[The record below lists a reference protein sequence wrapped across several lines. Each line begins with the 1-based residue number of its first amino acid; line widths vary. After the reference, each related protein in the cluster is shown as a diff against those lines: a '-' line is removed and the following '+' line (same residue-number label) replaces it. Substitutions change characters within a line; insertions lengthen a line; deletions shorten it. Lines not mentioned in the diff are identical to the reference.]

1 LAFAAATSSAA
12 LNMRRCND
20 ASSNSHESSRGQRG
34 GGTPGAQFGVRCRH
48 VQRSLGRRRFRCLHA
63 RLRPVE
69 SLLRA
74 SRHLC
79 FKGTHLLCRAHLR
92 ELRLQLPHLPHGVRE
107 WPFHEWPTKK
117 DIDGFNGTGGYNAT
131 SSQVYSSASYPTE
144 RRKTSISAQE
154 LRWCLQVP
162 PHKRQIDDGFH
173 GSSGGY
179 GAAPSWQM
187 YSSTSYTTA
196 TRRTTS
202 YPHKSCGRCLQLL
215 PHQRQINEVGALTC
229 WVRAS
234 TMSCLAA
241 SPAWDSI
248 PSTLAALDVS
258 TC

>member
-1 LAFAAATSSAA
+1 

-117 DIDGFNGTGGYNAT
+117 
-131 SSQVYSSASYPTE
+131 
-144 RRKTSISAQE
+144 KTSTGSTAQADIT
-154 LRWCLQVP
+154 P
-162 PHKRQIDDGFH
+162 PARRCIALLAIRLK
-173 GSSGGY
+173 GGKP
-179 GAAPSWQM
+179 A
-187 YSSTSYTTA
+187 
-196 TRRTTS
+196 
-202 YPHKSCGRCLQLL
+202 YPHKSCGGVFRCH
-215 PHQRQINEVGALTC
+215 PTKGK
-229 WVRAS
+229 S
-234 TMSCLAA
+234 TMGFTALQVGMEQPLAGRCIALLAIQLPRGGRPHIRTRAAGDVFSCY
-241 SPAWDSI
+241 PTKGK
-248 PSTLAALDVS
+248 STRWERLPVG
-258 TC
+258 